1 MGPDENLGE
10 LSMSVL
16 CLLSETSQSQAS
28 SQFCQN
34 CLEPSHGQLHGSS
47 LICQLGSLWA
57 EDPQTW
63 LEHLSR

>member
-1 MGPDENLGE
+1 MGSDENLGE

-34 CLEPSHGQLHGSS
+34 CPEPSHGQLHG
-47 LICQLGSLWA
+47 LWFNIPA
-57 EDPQTW
+57 WDFVG
-63 LEHLSR
+63 